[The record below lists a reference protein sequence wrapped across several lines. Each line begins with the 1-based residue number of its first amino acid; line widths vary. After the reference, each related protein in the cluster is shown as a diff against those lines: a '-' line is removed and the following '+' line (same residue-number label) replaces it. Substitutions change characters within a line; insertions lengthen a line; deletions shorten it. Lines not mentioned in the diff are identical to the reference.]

1 MAENNLNPIK
11 GVIYKIDSQ
20 EIPNKKDPEN
30 PWKKRII
37 TLEVT
42 TTKNGS
48 YTDKDGESHET
59 RKTFPEFPQI
69 EAFGSDMSHIDNSF
83 YVGDTVEI
91 WFQLRGKKYTKKV
104 DGTEGIFN
112 SSSLKLIKH
121 TDVDYGKKRNEDK
134 VDPVKTETSDV
145 FSDRPAFED
154 NDDVTD
160 LPF

>member
-1 MAENNLNPIK
+1 MAENNVHTIQ

-20 EIPNKKDPEN
+20 EIPNKKDAEN

-42 TTKNGS
+42 TAKNGS
-48 YTDKDGESHET
+48 YTDKEGQSHET
-59 RKTFPEFPQI
+59 RKSFPEFPQI
-69 EAFGSDMSHIDNSF
+69 EAFGSDMSHIDDSF
-83 YVGDTVEI
+83 YVGDPVEV
-91 WFQLRGKKYTKKV
+91 WFQLKGKKYTKKV

-121 TDVDYGKKRNEDK
+121 IDVDYGKKRNEDK
-134 VDPVKTETSDV
+134 VDPVKIENDV
-145 FSDRPAFED
+145 FADRPPFAD
-154 NDDVTD
+154 NEDVTD